1 MHAWGLVPLD
11 LYPNVHG
18 RQHPSFPQG
27 EMEGA
32 VGACPL
38 HGSALKESDYH
49 GIAGPEGR
57 HFFEFLV
64 GVWEGLGR
72 FSITVLFFS

>member
-57 HFFEFLV
+57 DRKSV
-64 GVWEGLGR
+64 V
-72 FSITVLFFS
+72 